1 MRVKNSSH
9 KFTWLLVH
17 AKKSKM
23 SKRYVEWWRLDRDL
37 KINLVSLDSIDW
49 WRFLFIR
56 TSKHA
61 RLTVKICEKTICAR
75 RTCFVFLSF
84 YLFIFPIFAS
94 FCSNFFFRLWRQR
107 HAQSLKPFL
116 LGSSINIIMR
126 AGQRKW
132 LDQRFE
138 RFTQSKKTT
147 YIACLE
153 EVKKIPKQRNVSVK
167 PPFLKLSTNTL
178 YRIVLDYGQQSWQ
191 IFR

>member
-1 MRVKNSSH
+1 MMT
-9 KFTWLLVH
+9 TWSWLEN
-17 AKKSKM
+17 KS
-23 SKRYVEWWRLDRDL
+23 W
-37 KINLVSLDSIDW
+37 VSLDSIDW
-49 WRFLFIR
+49 IRFHSFVLYFKACTFDR
-56 TSKHA
+56 KNLSW
-61 RLTVKICEKTICAR
+61 TICAR

-94 FCSNFFFRLWRQR
+94 FCSNFFCRLWRQR
-107 HAQSLKPFL
+107 HTQSLKPFL
-116 LGSSINIIMR
+116 LGLSMNIIMR